1 MNEDQLKRQA
11 IFRMVMFFA
20 ITIVIGFIASDIN
33 ILASQQERNMFNLS
47 DETRAA
53 IISIVREK
61 FGVTQTDDEINTVID
76 EIVDTVKR
84 QFGM

>member
-1 MNEDQLKRQA
+1 
-11 IFRMVMFFA
+11 
-20 ITIVIGFIASDIN
+20 
-33 ILASQQERNMFNLS
+33 MFNLT

-53 IISIVREK
+53 IIAILRDR
-61 FGVTQTDDEINTVID
+61 FDVTGTDEEINVVID

>member
-1 MNEDQLKRQA
+1 
-11 IFRMVMFFA
+11 
-20 ITIVIGFIASDIN
+20 
-33 ILASQQERNMFNLS
+33 MFNLS
-47 DETRAA
+47 DETRTA
-53 IISIVREK
+53 IIAILRDK

>member
-1 MNEDQLKRQA
+1 MNKDELKRQA

-33 ILASQQERNMFNLS
+33 ILSSQQEITMFNLS
-47 DETRAA
+47 DETRTA
-53 IISIVREK
+53 IIAILRDK
-61 FGVTQTDDEINTVID
+61 FGVTQTDDEINVVID